1 MAKPALASRGRQ
13 RRGVVEWWER
23 MISTDE
29 RHSLRPARLIVVMG
43 VSGCG
48 KSSVGTALAAKMG
61 KPFLDADDYHPPSNV
76 EKMSRGVPLTDADR
90 WPWLDRFAEVMRDHA
105 DKAGTAVSACS
116 ALRRIYR
123 DRLVA
128 SAGEPILFIFLRG
141 SREQIAERLARR
153 TDHFMPAA
161 LLDSQFTTLEQPDA
175 DENVLVVDIG
185 PPVDA
190 VTTTILEAL
199 SEES

>member
-1 MAKPALASRGRQ
+1 
-13 RRGVVEWWER
+13 

-29 RHSLRPARLIVVMG
+29 RHTLRPARLIVVMG

-61 KPFLDADDYHPPSNV
+61 KPFLDADDYHPQSNV

-90 WPWLDRFAEVMRDHA
+90 WPWLDRFASALTKTA
-105 DKAGTAVSACS
+105 DATGTVVSACS
-116 ALRRIYR
+116 ALRKSYR
-123 DRLVA
+123 DRLFE
-128 SAGEPILFIFLRG
+128 SAGEPILYIFLRG
-141 SREQIAERLARR
+141 SRAQIAERLAKR

-161 LLDSQFTTLEQPDA
+161 LLDSQFTTLEPPEA

-190 VTTTILEAL
+190 VTTTILEVL
-199 SEES
+199 S